1 MKRGGLLHPLLA
13 ATVASLGHG
22 QTLAIGDAG
31 LPVPQ
36 TTPTIELGFR
46 PGQPAFVDVVEAVLW
61 ELVVE
66 SATIASELTHGL
78 LRRRLLELLEPAV
91 VHAVDHE
98 QLKVRLTDC
107 QAVVRTGEFSPY
119 ANVILT
125 AGVAF

>member
-1 MKRGGLLHPLLA
+1 MKREGLLHPLLS

-31 LPVPQ
+31 LPVPA
-36 TTPTIELGFR
+36 TTPTIDLGFT
-46 PGQPAFVDVVEAVLW
+46 PGQPAFVDVVEAVLS

-66 SATIASELTHGL
+66 SAVVATQLDDGP
-78 LRRRLLELLEPAV
+78 LRRRLLELLDPAA
-91 VHAVDHE
+91 VHTIDHE
-98 QLKVRLTDC
+98 AVKARLTDC
-107 QAVVRTGEFSPY
+107 RAVVRTGEFTPY